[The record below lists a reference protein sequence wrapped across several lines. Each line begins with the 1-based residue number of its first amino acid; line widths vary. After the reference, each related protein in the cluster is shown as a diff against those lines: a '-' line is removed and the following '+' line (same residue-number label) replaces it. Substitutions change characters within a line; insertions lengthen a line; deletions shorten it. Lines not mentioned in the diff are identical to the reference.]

1 MSLYTTTSG
10 KITYTNKEEFDDVIK
25 ELQEDEY
32 LNAQHKWINED
43 EDPIDDH
50 GSNLIDVENMTIE
63 IPCALYRN
71 ISRFKFFTPSAKGAI
86 HHSSEDG
93 GHSAWSETESR
104 EVSHF

>member
-10 KITYTNKEEFDDVIK
+10 NITYTNKEEFEGIVK
-25 ELQEDEY
+25 ELQEAEY
-32 LNAQHKWINED
+32 LNGHLQWLDECQNSINYEGD
-43 EDPIDDH
+43 
-50 GSNLIDVENMTIE
+50 LIDVENMTIE

-93 GHSAWSETESR
+93 GHSAWSETESG
-104 EVSHF
+104 ETSHFG